1 MVKLT
6 IDNRTVEVP
15 EGTTILEAAKTA
27 GIPVPTLCYLKDINE
42 IGACRVCVVEIEGIT
57 RLVTA
62 CNNCVG
68 EGMVIHTN
76 SPKVRETR
84 KTNVE
89 LILSQHDCSCPSCAR
104 SGNCNLQ
111 KIAND
116 LGILEIPYD
125 KKVSFTKWEK
135 QFPLIR
141 NYEKCIK
148 CMRCIQVCD
157 TVQSLNIWDIANTGS
172 RTTVDVS
179 KNRKITEADCALCG
193 QCITHCPV
201 GALRERDDTEKVFS
215 ALADPDKI
223 TVVQIAPA
231 VRAAWGE
238 PFGLEREFATVKR
251 LVSAM
256 RRMGFNYIFD
266 TNFSADLTIMEEGSE
281 FLKRLGNKDKETFPM
296 FTSCCPGWVRFLKSQ
311 YPDMVPQLS
320 TAKSPQQMFG
330 AMAKSYYAD
339 LLGVDPENIF
349 SVSVMPCLAKKHEC
363 DLPNMNDAGAG
374 QDVDVVLTTREIDR
388 MIRAEHIVPQ
398 ELEEEEFDTPLGVG
412 SGAGVI
418 FGATGGVMEAALR
431 SAYYLVTKTNPDPDA
446 FKDVRGMDGW
456 KEASFDLAGTP
467 LKVAVVSGLGNT
479 RRLIK
484 ALRKGKVSY
493 DFVEVMAC
501 PGGCSG
507 GGGQPINDGQEL
519 AGDRA
524 DVLYGLDKINEIRFS
539 HENPSVQ
546 KCYECYLQR
555 PLSHRS
561 HELLHTDHN
570 AWQMPGE
577 EQ

>member
-1 MVKLT
+1 
-6 IDNRTVEVP
+6 
-15 EGTTILEAAKTA
+15 
-27 GIPVPTLCYLKDINE
+27 
-42 IGACRVCVVEIEGIT
+42 
-57 RLVTA
+57 
-62 CNNCVG
+62 
-68 EGMVIHTN
+68 
-76 SPKVRETR
+76 
-84 KTNVE
+84 
-89 LILSQHDCSCPSCAR
+89 
-104 SGNCNLQ
+104 
-111 KIAND
+111 
-116 LGILEIPYD
+116 
-125 KKVSFTKWEK
+125 
-135 QFPLIR
+135 
-141 NYEKCIK
+141 
-148 CMRCIQVCD
+148 
-157 TVQSLNIWDIANTGS
+157 
-172 RTTVDVS
+172 
-179 KNRKITEADCALCG
+179 
-193 QCITHCPV
+193 
-201 GALRERDDTEKVFS
+201 
-215 ALADPDKI
+215 
-223 TVVQIAPA
+223 
-231 VRAAWGE
+231 
-238 PFGLEREFATVKR
+238 
-251 LVSAM
+251 
-256 RRMGFNYIFD
+256 
-266 TNFSADLTIMEEGSE
+266 
-281 FLKRLGNKDKETFPM
+281 
-296 FTSCCPGWVRFLKSQ
+296 
-311 YPDMVPQLS
+311 
-320 TAKSPQQMFG
+320 
-330 AMAKSYYAD
+330 
-339 LLGVDPENIF
+339 
-349 SVSVMPCLAKKHEC
+349 
-363 DLPNMNDAGAG
+363 
-374 QDVDVVLTTREIDR
+374 

-467 LKVAVVSGLGNT
+467 LKVAVVSGLGNP

-493 DFVEVMAC
+493 EFVEVMAC